1 MLWAI
6 SLHWITSGC
15 SRKGNLL
22 YLSYSARDSGPLPL
36 HNTGFDKKFTNLN
49 QKQIQ
54 CIEGKILQSKTVK
67 TQWGMIKLP
76 KCVI

>member
-1 MLWAI
+1 MCSEQFLCTELLQVAQERAI
-6 SLHWITSGC
+6 DST
-15 SRKGNLL
+15 

-54 CIEGKILQSKTVK
+54 CIESKV
-67 TQWGMIKLP
+67 L
-76 KCVI
+76 